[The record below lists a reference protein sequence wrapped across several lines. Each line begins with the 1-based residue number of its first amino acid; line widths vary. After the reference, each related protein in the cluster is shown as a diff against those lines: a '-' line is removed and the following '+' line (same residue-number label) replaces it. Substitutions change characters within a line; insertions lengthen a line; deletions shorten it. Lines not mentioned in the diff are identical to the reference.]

1 MERLSVSKRGREWK
15 GWALIAGLLLVAN
28 ACRPFP
34 SPPLT
39 PTQEIVPT
47 ARQGLATPTPT
58 ATWTVAPTYTPPQE
72 GPTAT
77 LLPVSDFTSTPVP
90 ETPTPVLPDTPT
102 SELTATPTSEPTAT
116 PTGTLAPER
125 PTATATRA
133 PSATPIPT
141 ATSSLA
147 AATRW
152 RGEYYNNPDLWGNPA
167 VVREDQAI
175 GFDWQENAPA
185 PGLPAD
191 AFSVRWS
198 ATATFQEGSYNFHA
212 TMDDGMRVYVDGERI
227 IDEWRDMPARE
238 VVASRHMTAGSHV
251 LRVEYYERG
260 HKALAKL
267 WWERDRSFAG
277 WKGMYWPNLSFL
289 GNPVLIRDDPNIS
302 FDWLMDGPGSGMP
315 VDRFSVRWTRTLYL
329 EEGSYRFRVQVDD
342 GVRLWVDG
350 EQLIDAWYD
359 HSFHELTADHVIGGM
374 GPHTIV
380 VEYYDNTFEARIH
393 VNWERRGAP
402 SYAQW
407 KGEYFANKDL
417 SGEPVLVRNDRTLTF
432 DWGTT
437 APAAGVPADRFSVR
451 WTREREFE
459 PGRYRFR
466 VRADDGVRFY
476 VDDALLVNE
485 WHNTWGE
492 TYQVD
497 VDLTWKPR
505 LRVEFYEDGGDARI
519 EFGWERI
526 GG

>member
-1 MERLSVSKRGREWK
+1 MERRFVSKRGQRWK
-15 GWALIAGLLLVAN
+15 GWALIAGLLLVAS

-39 PTQEIVPT
+39 PTPETVPT

-58 ATWTVAPTYTPPQE
+58 PTWTAAPTPTPAQE
-72 GPTAT
+72 EPAPTAT
-77 LLPVSDFTSTPVP
+77 PAL
-90 ETPTPVLPDTPT
+90 ETPTPAPPDTPT
-102 SELTATPTSEPTAT
+102 SEPMAT
-116 PTGTLAPER
+116 PTGTPPTTDTPVSAPEG

-133 PSATPIPT
+133 PSATPTPT
-141 ATSSLA
+141 LSLA
-147 AATRW
+147 VATRW
-152 RGEYYNNPDLWGNPA
+152 RGEYYDNPDLWGNPA
-167 VVREDQAI
+167 MVREDLAV
-175 GFDWQENAPA
+175 GYDWQEGAPA

-191 AFSVRWS
+191 GFSVRWS
-198 ATATFQEGSYNFHA
+198 ATATFQEGWYSFHA

-227 IDEWRDMPARE
+227 VDEWRDMPARE
-238 VVASRHMTAGSHV
+238 VVASRHMTAGSHA

-267 WWERDRSFAG
+267 WWAKERSFAG
-277 WKGMYWPNLSFL
+277 WKGMYWPNVGFL
-289 GNPVLIRDDPNIS
+289 GNPVLVRDDPSID
-302 FDWLMDGPGSGMP
+302 FDWLMDSPGDGMP
-315 VDRFSVRWTRTLYL
+315 VDRFSVRWTRALYL

-359 HSFHELTADHVIGGM
+359 HSFHELTADHVIGGT
-374 GPHTIV
+374 GPHTVV
-380 VEYYDNTFEARIH
+380 VEYYDNTFEARVH
-393 VNWERRGAP
+393 VSWERRGAP

-407 KGEYFANKDL
+407 KGEYFANADL
-417 SGEPVLVRNDRTLTF
+417 YGEPVLVRNDRALTF
-432 DWGTT
+432 DWGPA
-437 APAAGVPADRFSVR
+437 APAASVPADRFSVR

-466 VRADDGVRFY
+466 IRADDGVRFY
-476 VDDALLVNE
+476 VDDERLVNE

-492 TYQVD
+492 TYEVD
-497 VDLTWKPR
+497 ADLSWKPR